1 MSDSPPKLRLTVSVL
16 LGLVAFGVSP
26 ILVRLAYGVSPIALA
41 AYRTLFAAVILLPV
55 WLISRK
61 RKIAIQHYSSRQ
73 KWMGAF
79 AGICLGIHFILWIA
93 SLSYTSVASASVL
106 VTIHPIILILV
117 ESVFMKRRFH
127 KLTWLGVFIAFAGS
141 ALLGMADE
149 HTSGAFAHPLY
160 GDFLAISA
168 AVVFVIYFLIGQNLR
183 QHSTWIDYVFRVY
196 TFAAIACLGL
206 VFMVR
211 VPVEVSVTVVLVGL
225 GLAIGPQIV
234 GHGSINYAVKYV
246 SPTVLATMILSEPL
260 LATILAYWIF
270 DEVPSL
276 QSLLSMS
283 VIMAGVLFTWR
294 STSAEEK

>member
-1 MSDSPPKLRLTVSVL
+1 
-16 LGLVAFGVSP
+16 
-26 ILVRLAYGVSPIALA
+26 
-41 AYRTLFAAVILLPV
+41 
-55 WLISRK
+55 
-61 RKIAIQHYSSRQ
+61 
-73 KWMGAF
+73 MGAF
-79 AGICLGIHFILWIA
+79 AGICLGIHFTLWIA

-106 VTIHPIILILV
+106 VTIHPIILIIV

-127 KLTWLGVFIAFAGS
+127 KMTWVGVFIAFAGS
-141 ALLGMADE
+141 AFLGMADD
-149 HTSGAFAHPLY
+149 HTSNAFAHPLY

-206 VFMVR
+206 VLIVN
-211 VPVEVSVTVVLVGL
+211 VPVQVGVSVILVGL

-234 GHGSINYAVKYV
+234 GHGSINYAVKYL

-270 DEVPSL
+270 GEVPSL
-276 QSLLSMS
+276 QSLLSMA

-294 STSAEEK
+294 STSVESETA